1 MKGKKIKCLICSA
14 IFTLLFI
21 GSLCFPTFAA
31 EYGRQYP
38 AYLKQSAGCFIECQ
52 TNLGKGSIVLPRNYQ
67 YEYIGF
73 SSSGSNV
80 MNLQSSS
87 ISGQLVLENGT
98 SYDVRA
104 SGFSTFQYYS
114 NNGNWGS
121 YYDLTVSQIYNTNVQ
136 FTDEQGDRGNVIYNF
151 SNFQKFLVVIC
162 TLIFV
167 LIFISFIGNGIS
179 LIGRF

>member
-1 MKGKKIKCLICSA
+1 MKGNKNKCLICSV

-21 GSLCFPTFAA
+21 GLLCFPTFAA
-31 EYGRQYP
+31 EYGKQYP
-38 AYLKQSAGCFIECQ
+38 AYLKQSGGCFIECQ

-73 SSSGSNV
+73 SGTGSNV
-80 MNLQSSS
+80 MNIQSSS

-104 SGFSTFQYYS
+104 NGFSTFQYYS
-114 NNGNWGS
+114 YSGNWGS
-121 YYDLTVSQIYNTNVQ
+121 YYDLNVTKIYNTNVQ

-151 SNFQKFLVVIC
+151 SNYQRFLVVIG
-162 TLIFV
+162 TLIFC
-167 LIFISFIGNGIS
+167 LILISFICNGIS
-179 LIGRF
+179 VIERL

>member
-1 MKGKKIKCLICSA
+1 MKGNKIKCLISSV
-14 IFTLLFI
+14 IFILLFI
-21 GSLCFPTFAA
+21 VSLCFPTYAA
-31 EYGRQYP
+31 EYGKQYP

-73 SSSGSNV
+73 SGSGSNI

-87 ISGQLVLENGT
+87 ISGQFVLENGT

-114 NNGNWGS
+114 NSGNWGS
-121 YYDLTVSQIYNTNVQ
+121 YYDLTVSSIYNTNVQ
-136 FTDEQGDRGNVIYNF
+136 FTDEQSDRGNVIYNF
-151 SNFQKFLVVIC
+151 SNYQKFVVVLLSLSFC
-162 TLIFV
+162 VMFV
-167 LIFISFIGNGIS
+167 FGIRS
-179 LIGRF
+179 CIKNV

>member
-14 IFTLLFI
+14 IFTSLFI
-21 GSLCFPTFAA
+21 VSLCFPTFAA

-38 AYLKQSAGCFIECQ
+38 VYLNQSAACFVECQ
-52 TNLGKGSIVLPRNYQ
+52 TNLGKGTIVLPRNYQ

-73 SSSGSNV
+73 SGSGSNV

-87 ISGQLVLENGT
+87 ISGQFVLENGT
-98 SYDVRA
+98 SYEVRA

-136 FTDEQGDRGNVIYNF
+136 FTDEQRDRGNVIYNF
-151 SNFQKFLVVIC
+151 SNYQKFVA
-162 TLIFV
+162 V
-167 LIFISFIGNGIS
+167 LLSLLLCIIFINNVGSYIS
-179 LIGRF
+179 NV

>member
-1 MKGKKIKCLICSA
+1 MKGNKIKCLICSA

-38 AYLKQSAGCFIECQ
+38 EYLKQSSACFVECQ
-52 TNLGKGSIVLPRNYQ
+52 TNLGKGAIVLPRNYQ
-67 YEYIGF
+67 YDYIGF
-73 SSSGSNV
+73 SGKGSNI

-87 ISGQLVLENGT
+87 ISGQFVLENGT
-98 SYDVRA
+98 SYEVRA
-104 SGFSTFQYYS
+104 SGFSTFQYYDS
-114 NNGNWGS
+114 NGNWGS
-121 YYDLTVSQIYNTNVQ
+121 YYDLTVSQIYNTNIQ
-136 FTDEQGDRGNVIYNF
+136 FTDEQGNRGNVIYNY
-151 SNFQKFLVVIC
+151 SNFQKFLLVIG

-167 LIFISFIGNGIS
+167 LILISFIGNGIS

>member
-21 GSLCFPTFAA
+21 GSLCFPIFAA
-31 EYGRQYP
+31 EYGKQYP

-73 SSSGSNV
+73 SGSGSNV

-87 ISGQLVLENGT
+87 ISGQLVLE
-98 SYDVRA
+98 
-104 SGFSTFQYYS
+104 
-114 NNGNWGS
+114 
-121 YYDLTVSQIYNTNVQ
+121 TVLLMMSAQVDFLLFNIIVTP
-136 FTDEQGDRGNVIYNF
+136 VIG
-151 SNFQKFLVVIC
+151 VAIM
-162 TLIFV
+162 I
-167 LIFISFIGNGIS
+167 
-179 LIGRF
+179 

>member
-1 MKGKKIKCLICSA
+1 MKGKKFKCLICSA

-52 TNLGKGSIVLPRNYQ
+52 TNLGKGTIVIPRNYQ

-73 SSSGSNV
+73 SGSGSNV
-80 MNLQSSS
+80 MNIQSSS
-87 ISGQLVLENGT
+87 ISGQFILENGT
-98 SYDVRA
+98 SYEVRA
-104 SGFSTFQYYS
+104 SGFSTFQYYD
-114 NNGNWGS
+114 NKGNWGS

-136 FTDEQGDRGNVIYNF
+136 FTDEQGDRGNLIYNF
-151 SNFQKFLVVIC
+151 SNYQKFVAVLLSLLLLVYFVFKLGSVISN
-162 TLIFV
+162 V
-167 LIFISFIGNGIS
+167 
-179 LIGRF
+179 

>member
-1 MKGKKIKCLICSA
+1 MKGKKFKCLICSA
-14 IFTLLFI
+14 IFTSLFI
-21 GSLCFPTFAA
+21 VLLCFPTYAA
-31 EYGRQYP
+31 EYGKQYP

-73 SSSGSNV
+73 SGSGSNV

-98 SYDVRA
+98 SYEVRA

-114 NNGNWGS
+114 SSGNWGS

-136 FTDEQGDRGNVIYNF
+136 FTDEQRDRGNVIYNF
-151 SNFQKFLVVIC
+151 SNYQKFVV
-162 TLIFV
+162 V
-167 LIFISFIGNGIS
+167 LLSFLLCIIFINNV
-179 LIGRF
+179 GRYIRNV

>member
-1 MKGKKIKCLICSA
+1 MKGNKIKCLISSV
-14 IFTLLFI
+14 IFILLFI
-21 GSLCFPTFAA
+21 VSLCFPTYAA
-31 EYGRQYP
+31 EYGKQYP

-52 TNLGKGSIVLPRNYQ
+52 TNLGKGSIILPRNYQ

-73 SSSGSNV
+73 SGSGSNV

-87 ISGQLVLENGT
+87 ISGQFVLENGT
-98 SYDVRA
+98 SYEVRA

-114 NNGNWGS
+114 NSGNWGS

-151 SNFQKFLVVIC
+151 SNYEKFVVVLLSLSLC
-162 TLIFV
+162 VYFV
-167 LIFISFIGNGIS
+167 FKLGSVVRNV
-179 LIGRF
+179 